1 VNGDNV
7 KIGKFAEN
15 NELSIDTIRHYMDL
29 GLVVPEKQGGQYYFD
44 EKCQKA
50 LNELIDLK
58 SMGFSLN
65 EVKTIFLFRSLGKL
79 TPYQED
85 EYYKSFFSNKHKNV
99 EEEICKLS
107 EIKLKLEEKMQ
118 ELSKE
123 VSKNKYKIGI
133 NIKTLDIFRCLKC
146 QGQLMLS
153 DGNITNNEIID
164 GKLSCNCG
172 EEYLIKSGILMVE
185 NSHIEE
191 QFKGNYDYI
200 REYINFTDTEFLSNI
215 YRGLQWIESKV
226 DFTSFSNKVLLEL
239 GTGMGI
245 FLRYVYDKLPE
256 DSLYIAVDH
265 DINRH
270 HLVKNM
276 LEMSDCRR
284 NIIFICS
291 DFLKVPIKEKS
302 IDVLIDY
309 SGTTNYSFQSSD
321 FLLELVDGYVKD
333 KSSLLGAYILFKNF
347 SINSLIEEKY
357 RKNFTIKN
365 IKEGISKLKYS
376 CIHDRTSDYID
387 KGGKYENFFIKG
399 EKVYSYIV
407 NAER

>member
-1 VNGDNV
+1 MR
-7 KIGKFAEN
+7 IGKFAEI

-29 GLVVPEKQGGQYYFD
+29 GLIVPEKQGGQYYFD

-65 EVKTIFLFRSLGKL
+65 EIKTIFLFRSLGKL

-85 EYYKSFFSNKHKNV
+85 EYYRSFFSNKHKNV
-99 EEEICKLS
+99 EEEICKLN
-107 EIKLKLEEKMQ
+107 EIKFKLEQKIE

-133 NIKTLDIFRCLKC
+133 NINTLDIFRCLKC
-146 QGQLMLS
+146 KGQLMLS
-153 DGNITNNEIID
+153 DGNIINNEIID

-172 EEYLIKSGILMVE
+172 EEYFIKSGILMVE
-185 NSHIEE
+185 NPQMEE
-191 QFKGNYDYI
+191 QFKGDYNYDYI
-200 REYINFTDTEFLSNI
+200 REYINVTDTEFLSNI

-226 DFTSFSNKVLLEL
+226 DFTSFSNKTLLEL
-239 GTGMGI
+239 GSGTGI
-245 FLRYVYDKLPE
+245 FLRYVYDNLPE
-256 DSLYIAVDH
+256 DILYIAVDH
-265 DINRH
+265 DISRH
-270 HLVKNM
+270 NLVKSM
-276 LEMSDCRR
+276 LEMADCKR

-309 SGTTNYSFQSSD
+309 SGTTNYSFQYSN
-321 FLLELVDGYVKD
+321 FLLELVDCYVKD
-333 KSSLLGAYILFKNF
+333 EATLLGTYILFKNF
-347 SINSLIEEKY
+347 SVNSLIEEKY
-357 RKNFTIKN
+357 RKNFILKN

-376 CIHDRTSDYID
+376 CIDDRTSDYID
-387 KGGKYENFFIKG
+387 KGGKYEDFFIKG
-399 EKVYSYIV
+399 EKIFTYMV
-407 NAER
+407 NAKR

>member
-1 VNGDNV
+1 MR
-7 KIGKFAEN
+7 IGKFAEI

-29 GLVVPEKQGGQYYFD
+29 GLIVSEKQGGQYYFD

-50 LNELIDLK
+50 LNELIALK

-65 EVKTIFLFRSLGKL
+65 EIKTIFLFRSLGRL

-99 EEEICKLS
+99 AEEICKLN

-133 NIKTLDIFRCLKC
+133 NINTLDIFSCLKC
-146 QGQLMLS
+146 KGQLMLS

-164 GKLSCNCG
+164 GKLSCKCG
-172 EEYLIKSGILMVE
+172 EEYFIKSGILMIE
-185 NSHIEE
+185 NPQIKE
-191 QFKGNYDYI
+191 QFKGEYDYNYEYI
-200 REYINFTDTEFLSNI
+200 REYINVTDTEFLSNI

-226 DFTSFSNKVLLEL
+226 DFTSFSNKTLLEL
-239 GTGMGI
+239 GSGMGI
-245 FLRYVYDKLPE
+245 FLRYDYENLPE

-265 DINRH
+265 DISRH
-270 HLVKNM
+270 NIVKSM
-276 LEMSDCRR
+276 LEMADCKR

-309 SGTTNYSFQSSD
+309 SGTTNYSFQYSD
-321 FLLELVDGYVKD
+321 FLLELVDYYVKD
-333 KSSLLGAYILFKNF
+333 EATLLGTYILFKNF
-347 SINSLIEEKY
+347 SANSLIEEKY
-357 RKNFTIKN
+357 RKNFILKN

-376 CIHDRTSDYID
+376 CIDDRTSDYID
-387 KGGKYENFFIKG
+387 KGGKYEDFFIKG
-399 EKVYSYIV
+399 EKIFTYMV
-407 NAER
+407 NAKR